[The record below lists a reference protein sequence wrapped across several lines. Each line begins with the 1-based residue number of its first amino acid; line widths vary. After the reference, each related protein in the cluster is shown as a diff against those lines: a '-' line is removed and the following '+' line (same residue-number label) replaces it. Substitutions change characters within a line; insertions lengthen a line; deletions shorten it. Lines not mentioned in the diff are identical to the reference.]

1 MVKKKNI
8 KSSLIPDKPTFDD
21 GGTYEAAEIKPVA
34 KLVEFYDPKL
44 KPETDNN
51 TILNIYDGPR
61 YGGKTLKELK
71 AWCKSLNI
79 PTSGSKKKLIDRL
92 DEENKRVKTEL
103 IAKRLENKKSLT
115 ETITQKVQLLERRKR
130 RVERIRKQRLK
141 TLIES
146 QQAFDGIEK
155 ELNDIKV
162 TLKSLES
169 LF

>member
-1 MVKKKNI
+1 MVKKKSI
-8 KSSLIPDKPTFDD
+8 AGSLIPDIVVDEGD
-21 GGTYEAAEIKPVA
+21 TYEAAEIEPV
-34 KLVEFYDPKL
+34 KIVEFYDPKL
-44 KPETDNN
+44 KPEIDKDTV
-51 TILNIYDGPR
+51 LSIYDGPR

-71 AWCKSLNI
+71 VWCKSLNI
-79 PTSGSKKKLIDRL
+79 PTSGSKKKIIDRL
-92 DEENKRVKTEL
+92 DVENTRIKTE
-103 IAKRLENKKSLT
+103 IRTKRLEEKKSLSN
-115 ETITQKVQLLERRKR
+115 TISQKVQELENRKQR
-130 RVERIRKQRLK
+130 AERIRKQRLK